1 MRAKLNENILLW
13 ATSVLQPASARDVGN
28 FISSIYPEILP
39 LPKVHEIEAFL
50 NGWYKEGYLVRVHG
64 KSRLYSV
71 TYKANIK
78 LSVRLRRTR
87 DKARLFL
94 LKSIR
99 HANYSL
105 SGDRERDSVG
115 VSPTIEGS
123 SILQGTRPINPA
135 DVPRDPRTIVRF
147 YWPRISKQ
155 LDYQVGP
162 IFSSPDTSFKY
173 YSFPSIKSI
182 HKASHK
188 PASGNDLSITDLS
201 LAIGISPRLITSFIH
216 APKNHYRQYKIGK
229 RGGGN
234 RIIDSPR
241 TFIKIVQ
248 YWILDYILYQLKNHS
263 NCHSYQKGKSIVTN
277 SLPHVKLKYV
287 ANIDIKEFFPSISQK
302 MVISLLLKN
311 NFGKQLSKAIAR
323 IVTLKNKLP
332 QGAPTSPLISNAL
345 LYEFDEKISQYSQ
358 SMHLTYTRYADD
370 ITVSGNRKENILKVI
385 SLIRNS
391 LISLGLSINDKK
403 TRIATRGGQQR
414 VTGVVVN
421 EIAQPPRVLRKK
433 IRAMFYNANREP
445 EKYADKINNLKGYV
459 SYLQSYPYL
468 KDNKNIL
475 KYKNVCKKIAL
486 KIN

>member
-1 MRAKLNENILLW
+1 
-13 ATSVLQPASARDVGN
+13 
-28 FISSIYPEILP
+28 
-39 LPKVHEIEAFL
+39 
-50 NGWYKEGYLVRVHG
+50 
-64 KSRLYSV
+64 
-71 TYKANIK
+71 
-78 LSVRLRRTR
+78 
-87 DKARLFL
+87 
-94 LKSIR
+94 
-99 HANYSL
+99 
-105 SGDRERDSVG
+105 
-115 VSPTIEGS
+115 
-123 SILQGTRPINPA
+123 
-135 DVPRDPRTIVRF
+135 
-147 YWPRISKQ
+147 
-155 LDYQVGP
+155 
-162 IFSSPDTSFKY
+162 
-173 YSFPSIKSI
+173 
-182 HKASHK
+182 
-188 PASGNDLSITDLS
+188 
-201 LAIGISPRLITSFIH
+201 
-216 APKNHYRQYKIGK
+216 
-229 RGGGN
+229 
-234 RIIDSPR
+234 
-241 TFIKIVQ
+241 
-248 YWILDYILYQLKNHS
+248 
-263 NCHSYQKGKSIVTN
+263 
-277 SLPHVKLKYV
+277 
-287 ANIDIKEFFPSISQK
+287 